1 MFQTKSA
8 DKDPREGW
16 PFCNPGLHRARK
28 VRRVIECCFRVR
40 CHSYQSR
47 LQVAIATRRTRRVE
61 GGTHP
66 RGGSDGTPDDHGNKQ
81 NRQAGNAWMLTAR
94 TRAARRLPQPR
105 KRFDGLV
112 WGLKDEF
119 TLANLDVK
127 FLSAD
132 VRFQVQNRVSTR
144 KRECTTRIQTVQ
156 KPR

>member
-1 MFQTKSA
+1 
-8 DKDPREGW
+8 
-16 PFCNPGLHRARK
+16 
-28 VRRVIECCFRVR
+28 
-40 CHSYQSR
+40 
-47 LQVAIATRRTRRVE
+47 VAIATRRTRRIE

-81 NRQAGNAWMLTAR
+81 SRQAGNAWMLTAR

-105 KRFDGLV
+105 KRFDGSV

-132 VRFQVQNRVSTR
+132 VRLEVQNRISTR
-144 KRECTTRIQTVQ
+144 KMGMYHPPSNSTKSKVMQVT
-156 KPR
+156 

>member
-1 MFQTKSA
+1 LNVAF
-8 DKDPREGW
+8 EW
-16 PFCNPGLHRARK
+16 
-28 VRRVIECCFRVR
+28 R

-47 LQVAIATRRTRRVE
+47 LQVVIATRRTRRVE

-66 RGGSDGTPDDHGNKQ
+66 RGGSDGTPDDHSNKQ

-119 TLANLDVK
+119 TLGSDLRIWMSNSCQQTCVFKFRIVFIRAKENVPPAFKQYKNQGNASNL
-127 FLSAD
+127 
-132 VRFQVQNRVSTR
+132 VQSHFGSPPLRMLES
-144 KRECTTRIQTVQ
+144 
-156 KPR
+156 